1 MQPHEIAWFIL
12 DEHRKPVPSKSVLDD
27 LMEELLDLVDPDEA
41 KRLIAQAAHEPAPQF
56 LN

>member
-1 MQPHEIAWFIL
+1 MKPHEIAWFVR
-12 DEHRKPVPSKSVLDD
+12 DETQKSVPSQGVLDD
-27 LMEELLDLVDPDEA
+27 LMEELLSLVDPDEA